1 VARAGLVARE
11 VLAVPEAPVVPVAL
25 AAQPAQGHLAVPEAL
40 EAQQVPADRAAQD
53 HPAAQAVRAGNCP
66 QQPSQ
71 AGQ

>member
-1 VARAGLVARE
+1 VVQ
-11 VLAVPEAPVVPVAL
+11 AV
-25 AAQPAQGHLAVPEAL
+25 QDHLAVPAAL
-40 EAQQVPADRAAQD
+40 EAQQVPAVRAAQD